1 MVSPTIIQ
9 PAPTQEPARGRTS
22 RPLPRPVIKWAGGK
36 TQLLRQLLPH
46 IPGRFDHY
54 WEPFV
59 GSAALFFEL
68 RRAGRIRKATL
79 SDVNPEL
86 IELYRVIRDEV
97 EPLISRLQEHERWR
111 LDRGYFYRVR
121 NWDREPGW
129 ERRPGV
135 ERAARLIFLNKTCY
149 NGLHRVNRRGQF
161 NVPWGR
167 YDDPRICDTVNL
179 RAASAALTNVT
190 LEVGDFK
197 TVLSKAGKDDLVY
210 LDPPYLP
217 TSATAS
223 FTAYSANAF
232 GEAEHRELATSY
244 GELLDRGCYPLLS
257 NSDTP
262 LVRQLYRGFD
272 LRSVQAR
279 RAINAR
285 GQGRGPVGELLVVGT
300 CAPGGIP

>member
-1 MVSPTIIQ
+1 MAQPTMTQ
-9 PAPTQEPARGRTS
+9 PAPTITTTH

-36 TQLLRQLLPH
+36 TQLLSHLLRHVPSE
-46 IPGRFDHY
+46 FDHY

-68 RRAGRIRKATL
+68 WRAGRIRTATL

-86 IELYRVIRDEV
+86 VGLYRVIRDEV
-97 EPLISRLQEHERWR
+97 ETLILRLQEHERGR
-111 LDRGYFYRVR
+111 RDRDYFYRVR

-129 ERRPGV
+129 ERRPAV
-135 ERAARLIFLNKTCY
+135 DRAARLIFLNKTCY

-161 NVPWGR
+161 NVPWGA
-167 YDDPRICDTVNL
+167 YDDPRICDTANL
-179 RAASAALTNVT
+179 RAASAVLQNVA

-197 TVLSKAGKDDLVY
+197 TVLQQAGKRDLVY

-223 FTAYSANAF
+223 FTAYSAHAF
-232 GEAEHRELATSY
+232 GEAEHRELAATY
-244 GELLDRGCYPLLS
+244 NGLVARGCYPLLS

-262 LVRQLYRGFD
+262 LVRQLYDGFD
-272 LRSVQAR
+272 LRLVQAR
-279 RAINAR
+279 RAINAQ

-300 CAPGGIP
+300 GAPISAQ